1 MTLGDAAE
9 PARRGA
15 LARFLASLAGR
26 LLALAVGFVL
36 IAEVMIFAPSLADHH
51 LTLLRE
57 RMNAAQT
64 AVLALEANPD
74 GSLSEELTTELLASA
89 GVKLVA
95 LKRGDER
102 VLRLSQSLP
111 ADAADRMALVDLRN
125 TTALGIV
132 AQAFDCLF
140 APPNR
145 LLRVLAAPR
154 FESGEFIEV
163 VMEEAPL
170 QRALRAE
177 AREILIYSL
186 FISFVVGAMLYVAL
200 IFTIVRP
207 VRRLT
212 RGIERFR
219 DRPLDASVTYA
230 AVGRTDEIGR
240 AEQALAD
247 MQTQVRAV
255 LRQKERLAGLGSAVA
270 KIAHDVRSSL
280 AAAQL
285 IADRLAASGGPQAE
299 KLAPRLEK
307 AIERATGLAEAA
319 LRYGRGDAPAI
330 VIGPMAVRAAAD
342 EAMSEA
348 LAGIDGV
355 SGDIDIAPALAAYA
369 DPENTHRIL
378 VNLIR
383 NAAQAIRGAKPAGRV
398 RLSAGP
404 VGGFIALRVEDDG
417 PGVPD
422 RMRDLL
428 FEPFATGR
436 PQGGTG
442 LGLAIAREL
451 ARAQGGDLV
460 LEWTRP
466 GDGAQ
471 FTLTLPARAPSL

>member
-1 MTLGDAAE
+1 MFAE
-9 PARRGA
+9 
-15 LARFLASLAGR
+15 
-26 LLALAVGFVL
+26 
-36 IAEVMIFAPSLADHH
+36 
-51 LTLLRE
+51 
-57 RMNAAQT
+57 
-64 AVLALEANPD
+64 
-74 GSLSEELTTELLASA
+74 SA
-89 GVKLVA
+89 G
-95 LKRGDER
+95 
-102 VLRLSQSLP
+102 
-111 ADAADRMALVDLRN
+111 
-125 TTALGIV
+125 
-132 AQAFDCLF
+132 
-140 APPNR
+140 
-145 LLRVLAAPR
+145 LAA
-154 FESGEFIEV
+154 
-163 VMEEAPL
+163 
-170 QRALRAE
+170 
-177 AREILIYSL
+177 
-186 FISFVVGAMLYVAL
+186 
-200 IFTIVRP
+200 
-207 VRRLT
+207 
-212 RGIERFR
+212 
-219 DRPLDASVTYA
+219 
-230 AVGRTDEIGR
+230 
-240 AEQALAD
+240 
-247 MQTQVRAV
+247 
-255 LRQKERLAGLGSAVA
+255 
-270 KIAHDVRSSL
+270 SSL